1 MSFKQSS
8 SDSKNDYKG
17 SSSSSATASKGGSSK
32 DHPVDDLD
40 EEILY
45 SDEGKDYSG
54 ENENTEDKLNYP
66 QVNIIEIEI
75 SPNKPVEITS
85 SLSLKMKFE
94 LDRDVIAAY
103 WIVKLLVD
111 SAHSRIIQILGQT
124 DVEDY
129 PDGESDMSFSV
140 DSISVDNIPPST
152 LANSGLLMAVF
163 MVDGE
168 EVATVNMV
176 VQVYKKDG
184 MIIREILSPLE

>member
-8 SDSKNDYKG
+8 SDEKSDYKG
-17 SSSSSATASKGGSSK
+17 TSSSSTAAKGGTSK
-32 DHPVDDLD
+32 DYPLNNQDED

-45 SDEGKDYSG
+45 SDEKDYTG
-54 ENENTEDKLNYP
+54 DENPDDKMNYP

-75 SPNKPVEITS
+75 LPKKPVEITS

-129 PDGESDMSFSV
+129 PDGESDMSFTV

-184 MIIREILSPLE
+184 MIVREILSPLE

>member
-8 SDSKNDYKG
+8 SDEKRDYKG
-17 SSSSSATASKGGSSK
+17 TSSSSTAAKGGTSK
-32 DHPVDDLD
+32 DYPLNNQDAD

-45 SDEGKDYSG
+45 SDEKDYTG
-54 ENENTEDKLNYP
+54 DENPDDKLNYP

-75 SPNKPVEITS
+75 LPKKPVEITS

-129 PDGESDMSFSV
+129 PDGESDMSFTV

-184 MIIREILSPLE
+184 MIVREILSPLE